1 MHISISNS
9 DETIFFYF
17 MKFISC
23 LNVHSFCIEI
33 YRQQYRL
40 KPVLPTMVRE
50 RRRGPTVL
58 KPSLNVISKS
68 MLETAIDVKSSVVVI
83 NPAEL
88 NDIIDLTDYCRNYI
102 YS

>member
-1 MHISISNS
+1 M
-9 DETIFFYF
+9 Y
-17 MKFISC
+17 M
-23 LNVHSFCIEI
+23 FCIEI